1 MRSSD
6 FLLLEGYADRVRT
19 GGCIAGAYSDLIC
32 RAVSFAVVMDAV
44 LNITLN
50 PLDMLTILFI

>member
-1 MRSSD
+1 MRNSD

-19 GGCIAGAYSDLIC
+19 GCCIAGTNRDLTC
-32 RAVSFAVVMDAV
+32 RAVSLAVVMDAV